1 MDKQFF
7 GTLKS
12 GQEASV
18 YTIANTKGMEL
29 KVTDYGV
36 NIVSIVVND
45 KDGNKKDVI
54 LGYDSAEEYE
64 NAMCYFGATI
74 GRNCNRISDA
84 KIEIDGITYELENND
99 RGNNLH
105 SGSHALCKVLWSVK
119 EQTASKIVF
128 FYHSPDLEE
137 GYPGNADVEVTVEV
151 TEDNDFLI
159 AYHAVSDKKT
169 VLNMT
174 NHCYFNLNGHDS
186 GNVLGHR
193 LQIQASHFTP
203 VRDEK
208 SIPTGE
214 ILPVEGTPFDFRK
227 EKTIGQDIRANH
239 PQIGFSGGYDHNFAL
254 DRTSD
259 TMEKVASAYAPESGI
274 ALEVYTDCKAMQ
286 LYTANS
292 MKEKGKG
299 GIIYGPNAAF
309 CLETQF
315 FPNSIN
321 EPNFETPVFDAGVPY
336 ESKTYYHFSV
346 K

>member
-7 GTLKS
+7 GTLKN

-159 AYHAVSDKKT
+159 ALVNWVS
-169 VLNMT
+169 
-174 NHCYFNLNGHDS
+174 YF
-186 GNVLGHR
+186 
-193 LQIQASHFTP
+193 
-203 VRDEK
+203 
-208 SIPTGE
+208 
-214 ILPVEGTPFDFRK
+214 
-227 EKTIGQDIRANH
+227 
-239 PQIGFSGGYDHNFAL
+239 
-254 DRTSD
+254 
-259 TMEKVASAYAPESGI
+259 
-274 ALEVYTDCKAMQ
+274 
-286 LYTANS
+286 
-292 MKEKGKG
+292 
-299 GIIYGPNAAF
+299 IIYN
-309 CLETQF
+309 TIQF
-315 FPNSIN
+315 LQF
-321 EPNFETPVFDAGVPY
+321 
-336 ESKTYYHFSV
+336 
-346 K
+346 